1 MSGVVIVGASLA
13 GLRCAQAVRAGG
25 YEGDVTLV
33 GDEPHA
39 AYDRPP
45 LSKQLLTGE
54 WDAAKIALGD
64 AKDVDQRLGTRAVDV
79 DLATRTVG
87 LHGGERLAFDDLVI
101 ATGASPRTLAT
112 GGELAGVHTLRTLD
126 DSLAIKAALD
136 ARPGRVVVVGAGF
149 IGSEVAAVAR
159 TMGLDVT
166 ILEALPTPLARA
178 LGPTLGPAV
187 AAIHEDHGVELRL
200 GVAVGDL
207 EGDGRVER
215 VVLTDGTSFD
225 ADLVVVGIGVV
236 PNTAWLEG
244 SGLDLQNGVLCDE
257 ALRAA
262 PGVWAIGDVCRWP
275 HPLFGEV
282 VRIEHWTNAVEQAQ
296 HVGRSIATGE
306 AKPFGTVPFVWSDQY
321 EHRIQVL
328 GRPEADHEVHVVAG
342 SFESRSFVAVTGA
355 DGRLTGAVGMDD
367 PKRTMRFRK
376 ALAEGTSLD
385 DARALVADG

>member
-13 GLRCAQAVRAGG
+13 GLRCAQALRAGG
-25 YEGDVTLV
+25 YEDDVTLV
-33 GDEPHA
+33 GDEPHV

-54 WDAAKIALGD
+54 WDAEKIGLGE
-64 AKDVDQRLGTRAVDV
+64 AKDVDHRYGTRAVDL
-79 DLATRTVG
+79 DLDSRTVG
-87 LHGGERLAFDDLVI
+87 LHGGERLGFDQLVV
-101 ATGASPRTLAT
+101 ATGASARSLPTSLD
-112 GGELAGVHTLRTLD
+112 GVHTLRTLD

-136 ARPGRVVVVGAGF
+136 ARPRHVVVVGAGF
-149 IGSEVAAVAR
+149 IGAEVAAVAR

-166 ILEALPTPLARA
+166 ILEALPTPLARG

-187 AAIHEDHGVELRL
+187 AAIHEDHGVDLRL
-200 GVAVGDL
+200 GVAVDDL

-215 VVLTDGTSFD
+215 VVLTDGTRVD

-236 PNTAWLEG
+236 PNTGWLEG

-257 ALRAA
+257 TLQAA

-342 SFESRSFVAVTGA
+342 SFESRCFVAVTGQ
-355 DGRLTGAVGMDD
+355 DGRLSGAVGMDD
-367 PKRTMRFRK
+367 PKRTMRYRK
-376 ALAEGTSLD
+376 ALAEGMSLD
-385 DARALVADG
+385 DAKVLVADV